1 LAILERREDEKMDDQ
16 IANMPE
22 DCKNLYKK
30 FVNLRK
36 QTNNLK
42 KDLVKIGLKR

>member
-1 LAILERREDEKMDDQ
+1 LEKRDDEKLDQQ

-22 DCKNLYKK
+22 ECKNLYKK

-42 KDLVKIGLKR
+42 KDLVKIGMKK